1 MYILAYPNTYTYYYT
16 YIYYMYIFY
25 LYIYIYR
32 AREVTHTCIYEVHGS
47 SKDSSGVSFALSTAW
62 DSMTAL

>member
-1 MYILAYPNTYTYYYT
+1 
-16 YIYYMYIFY
+16 MYIFY
-25 LYIYIYR
+25 LYIYR